1 MIQEEEEPLFEKSSG
16 NVFRDLGLPDAEE
29 RLEKANLAY
38 EIFRT
43 ITNRRLTQRKAAEIM
58 GIDQPKVSAI
68 VRGNLKGFSLERL
81 IALLKKLGVDVHIAK
96 KSNIQVS
103 MYANPIILTGE
114 TLGTFPALPWGGSF
128 EYPAST
134 LQYATTGSMS
144 CIGTLGTWAGEA
156 SPLIPSHRNER
167 ERPENEPAPLAA

>member
-1 MIQEEEEPLFEKSSG
+1 MRHEEEEIIFEKSSG
-16 NVFRDLGLPDAEE
+16 NVFRDLELPNAEE

-43 ITNRRLTQRKAAEIM
+43 IRDRGLTQRKAAEIM
-58 GIDQPKVSAI
+58 GIDQPKISAI

-96 KSNIQVS
+96 RTEVS
-103 MYANPIILTGE
+103 PSIYTNPSTLPIEAWGNLSALFGGISIEVAASQYMATGSIACME
-114 TLGTFPALPWGGSF
+114 TLAAW
-128 EYPAST
+128 AST
-134 LQYATTGSMS
+134 TPVSLNNRDQ
-144 CIGTLGTWAGEA
+144 
-156 SPLIPSHRNER
+156 R

>member
-16 NVFRDLGLPDAEE
+16 NVFRDLGFPDAEE

-38 EIFRT
+38 EIYRT

-58 GIDQPKVSAI
+58 GIDQPKVSSI

-96 KSNIQVS
+96 RPEV
-103 MYANPIILTGE
+103 
-114 TLGTFPALPWGGSF
+114 
-128 EYPAST
+128 
-134 LQYATTGSMS
+134 
-144 CIGTLGTWAGEA
+144 
-156 SPLIPSHRNER
+156 SPLIYTNPPTLPIETWGDLSALFGGVSIEYAASQYLAAGFIASMETLASWSGVTPVSPNHRNEL

>member
-1 MIQEEEEPLFEKSSG
+1 MRHEEEEIIFEKSSG
-16 NVFRDLGLPDAEE
+16 SVFQDLELPDAEE

-68 VRGNLKGFSLERL
+68 IRGNLKGFSLERL

-96 KSNIQVS
+96 RTEVS
-103 MYANPIILTGE
+103 SSIYMNPS
-114 TLGTFPALPWGGSF
+114 TFPIEAWGNLSGLFGGISI
-128 EYPAST
+128 EVAVSQYVATASLACMESLAAWAST
-134 LQYATTGSMS
+134 TPVSLNNRDQ
-144 CIGTLGTWAGEA
+144 
-156 SPLIPSHRNER
+156 R
-167 ERPENEPAPLAA
+167 ERPENEPAPIAA